1 MTTRLA
7 MTIILGAGMLA
18 AQAPK
23 PAVAPPPPS
32 APVLTFK
39 QQMDVA
45 LAAEKISIDQKALE
59 SLPGFKEKMEKV
71 QTDYA
76 ALQSLSLQL
85 CISPNGKRY
94 QLDHSTG
101 VWTCREVK

>member
-7 MTIILGAGMLA
+7 MTILLGAAMLA

-23 PAVAPPPPS
+23 PAVVVPQS